1 MKFEVLRLEEGGRF
15 LRRKKKMRREPFLE
29 PKRAP
34 RGLSKI
40 VATSPAARG
49 KRLD

>member
-1 MKFEVLRLEEGGRF
+1 MKFEVW
-15 LRRKKKMRREPFLE
+15 RREVVSSGEKKKMRREPFLE
-29 PKRAP
+29 PKRAT